1 MANPYHLRMP
11 CPHCGRVLRIRTE
24 YLGLNV
30 GCKHC
35 HHTFRARQEDLLDPP
50 PRAAPPVPAA
60 DPHGEGQAAG
70 RIQELQREL
79 QHVCSQLTEQV
90 SRHTATLQELQAV
103 EDRFAQAE
111 VRAVE
116 LQEHLE
122 NLLERHLRAAA
133 STTEPEATRSER
145 DALRA
150 EVERLRDLVTE
161 TRLDASPLELLA
173 GSREADREK
182 EALRALLEAQAADS
196 SRRLD
201 HLARQRDDLAAER
214 DRLGVEVQALRFELS
229 ARATEADRLG
239 AERDALA
246 HEAEQSHARRVELEQ
261 AYTRSEADLVEVRD
275 RAEADRRELQESRE
289 AQRRDL
295 LEEAER
301 RLGDERARHEAERRA
316 WRESSATLPSP
327 DDPEPLSREVE
338 VLRVQC
344 EEAGRHVES
353 LAQERDRLQA
363 RLDEDEAARRESER
377 RQLDERER
385 LAGPLEQ
392 ARLEAAEASR
402 LGDELAGRVRALDAE
417 LARLRTDHDAEMR
430 AQQRV
435 LEALRHD
442 WDVER
447 REWRERLDAALA
459 QADRE
464 RQALQ
469 EDVERLGREA
479 QAARLQRDDA
489 LRRAETSSLEGSGLA
504 ADPEVPARP
513 ESSSCPD
520 PEAFRV
526 ALLRWL
532 AWAAHAL
539 QELIAR
545 TGRLESEIQDAR
557 NELDLLNRDLALGEW
572 GLDEEEIALPSEDS

>member
-1 MANPYHLRMP
+1 MTNPYHLRMP
-11 CPHCGRVLRIRTE
+11 CPHCGRELRIRNE
-24 YLGLNV
+24 YLGLNI

-35 HHTFRARQEDLLDPP
+35 HHTFRARQEDLLDPL

-122 NLLERHLRAAA
+122 ILLERHLRAAA
-133 STTEPEATRSER
+133 ATSESAATRSER

-150 EVERLRDLVTE
+150 EVERLRNLVTDV
-161 TRLDASPLELLA
+161 RLDASSPELLA
-173 GSREADREK
+173 GSREADQEK
-182 EALRALLEAQAADS
+182 EALRAQLEAQAADA

-201 HLARQRDDLAAER
+201 HLARQRDDLADER
-214 DRLGVEVQALRFELS
+214 DRLGAEVQALRFELS

-246 HEAEQSHARRVELEQ
+246 HEAEQLRARRVELEQ
-261 AYTRSEADLVEVRD
+261 ASARSEADLAEIRD
-275 RAEADRRELQESRE
+275 RAEADRRELQEGRD

-301 RLGDERARHEAERRA
+301 RLEDERARHEAERQA
-316 WRESSATLPSP
+316 WRELSATLPSP
-327 DDPEPLSREVE
+327 DDPEPLRREVE

-353 LAQERDRLQA
+353 LARERDRLQS
-363 RLDEDEAARRESER
+363 RLDDV
-377 RQLDERER
+377 ERER
-385 LAGPLEQ
+385 LAGPTEQ
-392 ARLEAAEASR
+392 VRQEAAEASR

-417 LARLRTDHDAEMR
+417 LTRLRSDHDAEMLAR
-430 AQQRV
+430 QRV
-435 LEALRHD
+435 LEGLQND

-447 REWRERLDAALA
+447 REWRERLEAALA

-469 EDVERLGREA
+469 DDVERLGREA

-489 LRRAETSSLEGSGLA
+489 LRRSETSSLEGSGLA
-504 ADPEVPARP
+504 ADPDGPARP
-513 ESSSCPD
+513 ESDSYPD

-526 ALLRWL
+526 ALLHWL

-545 TGRLESEIQDAR
+545 TGRLESEMHEAR